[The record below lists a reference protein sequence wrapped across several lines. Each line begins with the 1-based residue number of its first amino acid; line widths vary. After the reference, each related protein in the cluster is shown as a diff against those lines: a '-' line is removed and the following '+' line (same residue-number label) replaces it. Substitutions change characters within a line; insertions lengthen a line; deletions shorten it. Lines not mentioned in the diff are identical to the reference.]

1 MMTATRLIHRQFT
14 PNHNPHIRLDIARN
28 VPRLFSTRH
37 AQGVCN
43 STSTAASLNHR
54 MHRRTEEYLQDTL
67 LSLSVSAIGTARR
80 GFMHRSQHRTFYRH
94 SSAKT
99 VPQSTS
105 HSTRLTAIASR
116 LCLYR
121 LLELHDS
128 TPSVR
133 VGRSVRGR

>member
-1 MMTATRLIHRQFT
+1 MTVTRLIHRQFT
-14 PNHNPHIRLDIARN
+14 PNHDLTYILTLPGTYHST
-28 VPRLFSTRH
+28 STRH

-43 STSTAASLNHR
+43 STSTAASLNHG
-54 MHRRTEEYLQDTL
+54 MHRTTEEYLQHTL
-67 LSLSVSAIGTARR
+67 FSPSVSAIGAARK

-99 VPQSTS
+99 VPHSTS

-116 LCLYR
+116 LCLCR